1 MEVFC
6 PFGGNEGDILPG
18 CFSLNGSVF
27 FDDVPVLYPVVPR
40 LGMAGEVNDD
50 FIFVVFID
58 GLLGKQG
65 VAIQIVEVVVF
76 LVDIK
81 AFTVKHFI
89 MDVLIMVREAIAYTL
104 DVFFC
109 ASDDV
114 VEEVFFH
121 PETCID
127 EHHTSIE
134 VAGGMHAFGI
144 GLFSTVGYDGDS
156 ISLKIKLSKVS
167 KGAAAEHI
175 PIQVQDAIGNR
186 CDGRCDEKAV
196 EESSYPIREKEW
208 LEAAVVDQ
216 VNFKGAVHG
225 SRCFLKIRLFFFR
238 KMIDKEMVADGE
250 VFIVLMHSE
259 GYDPHVWDIVGCA
272 CKSDVESIFCGR
284 LSEVQCL
291 CYGVVKY
298 I

>member
-1 MEVFC
+1 
-6 PFGGNEGDILPG
+6 
-18 CFSLNGSVF
+18 
-27 FDDVPVLYPVVPR
+27 
-40 LGMAGEVNDD
+40 MAGEVNDD

-89 MDVLIMVREAIAYTL
+89 MDVLIMVREAVSYTL
-104 DVFFC
+104 DVFFRT
-109 ASDDV
+109 ADDV

-127 EHHTSIE
+127 EHHAGIE
-134 VAGGMHAFGI
+134 VAGGMHASGI
-144 GLFSTVGYDGDS
+144 GLFSAIRYDGDR

-186 CDGRCDEKAV
+186 GDGRCDEKAV

-216 VNFKGAVHG
+216 VNF
-225 SRCFLKIRLFFFR
+225 
-238 KMIDKEMVADGE
+238 
-250 VFIVLMHSE
+250 
-259 GYDPHVWDIVGCA
+259 
-272 CKSDVESIFCGR
+272 
-284 LSEVQCL
+284 
-291 CYGVVKY
+291 
-298 I
+298 

>member
-6 PFGGNEGDILPG
+6 PFGGNEGNILPG

-81 AFTVKHFI
+81 AFTVKHFV
-89 MDVLIMVREAIAYTL
+89 MDVLIVVREAIAYTL

-114 VEEVFFH
+114 VKEIFSH
-121 PETCID
+121 PKLHID

-134 VAGGMHAFGI
+134 VAGGVHALGI
-144 GLFSTVGYDGDS
+144 GLFSAIRYDGDS
-156 ISLKIKLSKVS
+156 ISLKVQFGQILQ
-167 KGAAAEHI
+167 GTTAEHI
-175 PIQVQDAIGNR
+175 PIQVQDAVSNW

-216 VNFKGAVHG
+216 MNF
-225 SRCFLKIRLFFFR
+225 
-238 KMIDKEMVADGE
+238 
-250 VFIVLMHSE
+250 
-259 GYDPHVWDIVGCA
+259 
-272 CKSDVESIFCGR
+272 
-284 LSEVQCL
+284 
-291 CYGVVKY
+291 
-298 I
+298 

>member
-1 MEVFC
+1 
-6 PFGGNEGDILPG
+6 
-18 CFSLNGSVF
+18 
-27 FDDVPVLYPVVPR
+27 
-40 LGMAGEVNDD
+40 MAGEVNDD

-89 MDVLIMVREAIAYTL
+89 MDVLIMVREAVSYTL

-114 VEEVFFH
+114 VKEIFSH
-121 PETCID
+121 PKLHID

-134 VAGGMHAFGI
+134 VAGGMHASGI

-186 CDGRCDEKAV
+186 CDGRCDEKTV

-208 LEAAVVDQ
+208 LETAVVDQ

-259 GYDPHVWDIVGCA
+259 GYDPHMRYIVGGTCERN
-272 CKSDVESIFCGR
+272 VESIFCSR
-284 LSEVQCL
+284 LSEVQSL

>member
-6 PFGGNEGDILPG
+6 SFGGNEGDILPG
-18 CFSLNGSVF
+18 RFSLNGSVF

-89 MDVLIMVREAIAYTL
+89 MNVLIMVREAVSYTL
-104 DVFFC
+104 DVFFRT
-109 ASDDV
+109 ADDV

-121 PETCID
+121 PKLHID

-134 VAGGMHAFGI
+134 VAGGMHASGI
-144 GLFSTVGYDGDS
+144 GLFSTVGYDGNS

-186 CDGRCDEKAV
+186 CDGRCDEKTV
-196 EESSYPIREKEW
+196 EESSNPIREKEW
-208 LEAAVVDQ
+208 LETAVVDQ

-259 GYDPHVWDIVGCA
+259 GYDPHMRYIVGGTCE
-272 CKSDVESIFCGR
+272 CNVESIFCSR
-284 LSEVQCL
+284 LSEVQSL

>member
-1 MEVFC
+1 M
-6 PFGGNEGDILPG
+6 GGDEGDILPG
-18 CFSLNGSVF
+18 RFSLNGSVF

-81 AFTVKHFI
+81 AFTVKHFV
-89 MDVLIMVREAIAYTL
+89 MDVLIVVREAIAYTL

-114 VEEVFFH
+114 VKEIFSH
-121 PETCID
+121 PKLHID

-144 GLFSTVGYDGDS
+144 GLLSTVGYDGDS
-156 ISLKIKLSKVS
+156 ISLKVQFGQILQ
-167 KGAAAEHI
+167 GTAAEHI
-175 PIQVQDAIGNR
+175 PI
-186 CDGRCDEKAV
+186 
-196 EESSYPIREKEW
+196 
-208 LEAAVVDQ
+208 
-216 VNFKGAVHG
+216 
-225 SRCFLKIRLFFFR
+225 
-238 KMIDKEMVADGE
+238 
-250 VFIVLMHSE
+250 
-259 GYDPHVWDIVGCA
+259 
-272 CKSDVESIFCGR
+272 
-284 LSEVQCL
+284 
-291 CYGVVKY
+291 
-298 I
+298 

>member
-6 PFGGNEGDILPG
+6 PFGGNEGNILPG

-65 VAIQIVEVVVF
+65 LTIQIVEVVVF
-76 LVDIK
+76 LVDIE

-89 MDVLIMVREAIAYTL
+89 MNVLIMVREAVSYTL

-114 VEEVFFH
+114 VKEIFSH
-121 PETCID
+121 PKLHID
-127 EHHTSIE
+127 EHHAGIE
-134 VAGGMHAFGI
+134 VAGGMHALGI
-144 GLFSTVGYDGDS
+144 GLFSAIRYDGDS
-156 ISLKIKLSKVS
+156 ISLKVQFGQILQ
-167 KGAAAEHI
+167 GTTAEHI
-175 PIQVQDAIGNR
+175 PIQVQDAVSNW

-216 VNFKGAVHG
+216 VYFKRAVHG

-238 KMIDKEMVADGE
+238 KMIDKEMVADGK

-259 GYDPHVWDIVGCA
+259 SYDPHVWDIVGCA

>member
-1 MEVFC
+1 MVSTFTGVKFYGLQFC
-6 PFGGNEGDILPG
+6 PKVLQVPHQHFSVVSIHAGAAGGLMEIFCSFWRNKGDILPG

-27 FDDVPVLYPVVPR
+27 FDDVPVLHPVVPR

-89 MDVLIMVREAIAYTL
+89 MNVLIMVREAVSYTL
-104 DVFFC
+104 DVFFRT
-109 ASDDV
+109 ADDV

-127 EHHTSIE
+127 EHHAGIE
-134 VAGGMHAFGI
+134 ITGGVHALCI
-144 GLFSTVGYDGDS
+144 GLFSAIRYNGDS
-156 ISLKIKLSKVS
+156 ISLKVQFGQILQ
-167 KGAAAEHI
+167 GTAAEHI
-175 PIQVQDAIGNR
+175 PIQVQDAVSNW

-208 LEAAVVDQ
+208 LEATVVDQ
-216 VNFKGAVHG
+216 VNF
-225 SRCFLKIRLFFFR
+225 
-238 KMIDKEMVADGE
+238 
-250 VFIVLMHSE
+250 
-259 GYDPHVWDIVGCA
+259 
-272 CKSDVESIFCGR
+272 
-284 LSEVQCL
+284 
-291 CYGVVKY
+291 
-298 I
+298 

>member
-1 MEVFC
+1 M
-6 PFGGNEGDILPG
+6 
-18 CFSLNGSVF
+18 
-27 FDDVPVLYPVVPR
+27 
-40 LGMAGEVNDD
+40 
-50 FIFVVFID
+50 
-58 GLLGKQG
+58 
-65 VAIQIVEVVVF
+65 AIQIVEVVVF

-81 AFTVKHFI
+81 AFTVKHFV
-89 MDVLIMVREAIAYTL
+89 MDVLIVVREAIAYTL

-127 EHHTSIE
+127 EHHAGIE
-134 VAGGMHAFGI
+134 ITGGVHALCI
-144 GLFSTVGYDGDS
+144 GLFSAIRYDGDS
-156 ISLKIKLSKVS
+156 ISLKVQFGQILQ
-167 KGAAAEHI
+167 GTAAEHI

-208 LEAAVVDQ
+208 LETAVVDQ
-216 VNFKGAVHG
+216 VNFKGSVHG
-225 SRCFLKIRLFFFR
+225 SRCFLKIRLFFFG
-238 KMIDKEMVADGE
+238 KLIDKEMIADRKA
-250 VFIVLMHSE
+250 FIVLMHSE

-272 CKSDVESIFCGR
+272 CKSDVEASFAVGFPKCSVCVMALSSIFD
-284 LSEVQCL
+284 
-291 CYGVVKY
+291 

>member
-65 VAIQIVEVVVF
+65 LTIQIVEVVVF
-76 LVDIK
+76 LVDIE

-89 MDVLIMVREAIAYTL
+89 MNVLIMVREAVSYTL

-114 VEEVFFH
+114 VKEIFSH
-121 PETCID
+121 PKLHID
-127 EHHTSIE
+127 EHHAGIE
-134 VAGGMHAFGI
+134 VAGGMHALGI
-144 GLFSTVGYDGDS
+144 GLFSAIRYDGDS
-156 ISLKIKLSKVS
+156 ISLKVQFGQILQ
-167 KGAAAEHI
+167 GTTAEHI
-175 PIQVQDAIGNR
+175 PIQVQDAVSNW

-216 VNFKGAVHG
+216 VYFKRAVHG

-238 KMIDKEMVADGE
+238 KMIDKEMVADGK

-259 GYDPHVWDIVGCA
+259 SYDPHVWDIVGCA

>member
-6 PFGGNEGDILPG
+6 PFWGNEGDILPG

-40 LGMAGEVNDD
+40 FGMAGEVNDD

-89 MDVLIMVREAIAYTL
+89 MDVLIMVREAVSYTL
-104 DVFFC
+104 DVFFRT
-109 ASDDV
+109 ADDV

-127 EHHTSIE
+127 EHHAGIE
-134 VAGGMHAFGI
+134 VAGGMHASGI
-144 GLFSTVGYDGDS
+144 GLFSAIRYDGDR

-186 CDGRCDEKAV
+186 GDGRCDEKAV

-216 VNFKGAVHG
+216 VNF
-225 SRCFLKIRLFFFR
+225 
-238 KMIDKEMVADGE
+238 
-250 VFIVLMHSE
+250 
-259 GYDPHVWDIVGCA
+259 
-272 CKSDVESIFCGR
+272 
-284 LSEVQCL
+284 
-291 CYGVVKY
+291 
-298 I
+298 

>member
-1 MEVFC
+1 MVSTFTGVKFYGLQFC
-6 PFGGNEGDILPG
+6 PKVLQVPHQHFSVVSIHAGAAGGLMEIFCSFWRNEGDILPG

-27 FDDVPVLYPVVPR
+27 FDDVPVLHPVVPR

-81 AFTVKHFI
+81 AFTVKHFV
-89 MDVLIMVREAIAYTL
+89 MDVLIVVREAVSYTL
-104 DVFFC
+104 DVFFRT
-109 ASDDV
+109 ADDV

-127 EHHTSIE
+127 EHHAGIE
-134 VAGGMHAFGI
+134 ITGGVHALCI
-144 GLFSTVGYDGDS
+144 GLFSAIRYDGDS
-156 ISLKIKLSKVS
+156 ISLKVQFGQILQ
-167 KGAAAEHI
+167 GTAAEHI
-175 PIQVQDAIGNR
+175 PIQVQDAVSNW

-208 LEAAVVDQ
+208 LEATVVDQ
-216 VNFKGAVHG
+216 VNF
-225 SRCFLKIRLFFFR
+225 
-238 KMIDKEMVADGE
+238 
-250 VFIVLMHSE
+250 
-259 GYDPHVWDIVGCA
+259 
-272 CKSDVESIFCGR
+272 
-284 LSEVQCL
+284 
-291 CYGVVKY
+291 
-298 I
+298 

>member
-6 PFGGNEGDILPG
+6 PFGGDEGDILPG
-18 CFSLNGSVF
+18 RFSLNGSVF

-89 MDVLIMVREAIAYTL
+89 MNVLIMVREAVSYTL
-104 DVFFC
+104 DVFFRT
-109 ASDDV
+109 ADDV

-127 EHHTSIE
+127 EHHAGIE
-134 VAGGMHAFGI
+134 ITGGVHALCI
-144 GLFSTVGYDGDS
+144 GLFSAIRYDGDR
-156 ISLKIKLSKVS
+156 ISLKVQFGQILQ
-167 KGAAAEHI
+167 GAAAEHI

-186 CDGRCDEKAV
+186 CDGRCDEKTV

-208 LEAAVVDQ
+208 LETAVVDQ

-259 GYDPHVWDIVGCA
+259 GYDPHMRYIVGGTCERN
-272 CKSDVESIFCGR
+272 VESIFCSR
-284 LSEVQCL
+284 LSEVQSL
-291 CYGVVKY
+291 CYGVIKY

>member
-18 CFSLNGSVF
+18 GFSLNGSVF

-40 LGMAGEVNDD
+40 FGMAGEVNDD

-89 MDVLIMVREAIAYTL
+89 MDVLIMVREAVSYTL

-114 VEEVFFH
+114 VKEIFSH
-121 PETCID
+121 PKLHID

-134 VAGGMHAFGI
+134 VAGGMHASGI

-186 CDGRCDEKAV
+186 CDGRCDEKTV

-208 LEAAVVDQ
+208 LETAVVDQ

-259 GYDPHVWDIVGCA
+259 GYDPHMRYIVGGTCERN
-272 CKSDVESIFCGR
+272 VESIFCSR
-284 LSEVQCL
+284 LSEVQSL